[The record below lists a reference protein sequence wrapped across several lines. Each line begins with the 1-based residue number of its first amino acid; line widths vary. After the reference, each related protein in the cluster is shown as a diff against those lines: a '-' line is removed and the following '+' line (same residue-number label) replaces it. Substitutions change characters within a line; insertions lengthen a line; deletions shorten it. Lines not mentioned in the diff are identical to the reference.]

1 MSDHA
6 FLFSLRLPGT
16 GQFAALVT
24 DLASNVLHDLGFTPA
39 AIAEISGELQAGLPP
54 GKVGGAEPAEIPEIN
69 VQFEARDGQIEI
81 VVWQAGRRIIRV
93 SRRLP

>member
-16 GQFAALVT
+16 GRFAAMLI
-24 DLASNVLHDLGFTPA
+24 DLTSNLLHHLGFTPV

-54 GKVGGAEPAEIPEIN
+54 GKVGGAGPAEIPEIT
-69 VQFEARDGQIEI
+69 VQFEARDGEIEI
-81 VVWQAGRRIIRV
+81 VVWRAGRRIIRV